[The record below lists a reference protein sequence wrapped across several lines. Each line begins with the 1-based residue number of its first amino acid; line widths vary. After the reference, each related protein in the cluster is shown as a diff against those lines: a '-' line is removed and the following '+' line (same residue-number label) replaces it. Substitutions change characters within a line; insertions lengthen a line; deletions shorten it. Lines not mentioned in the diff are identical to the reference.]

1 MPVRSHTLRQIST
14 SHKMASESI
23 VPHVV
28 PEVGGLEW
36 PRFCYAGKTDLFLV
50 TICIDMFYSDMR

>member
-1 MPVRSHTLRQIST
+1 
-14 SHKMASESI
+14 MASESI

-50 TICIDMFYSDMR
+50 TICIDMFYTDMR